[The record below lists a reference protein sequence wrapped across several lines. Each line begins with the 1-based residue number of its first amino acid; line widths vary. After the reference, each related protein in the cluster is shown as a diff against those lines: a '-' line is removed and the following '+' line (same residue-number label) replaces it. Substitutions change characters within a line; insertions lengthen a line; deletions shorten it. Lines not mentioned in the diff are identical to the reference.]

1 MVRLPPRRRAEKGM
15 WTMITITTTTPAEAQ
30 GMAVLMRGAPPEL
43 GYQIY
48 LLGHQVVLRAGG
60 GQEILDVDA
69 VPWPQD
75 AEPGDG
81 IGDSSRTEDRQDTAV
96 GMPALAAPVAVPD
109 PPENGRKD
117 SRAAVYDV
125 MFPVRRRVIAAFSGD
140 EIEHAAQVAF
150 WQHPPDD
157 CTVPDQKLEFTWLD
171 DLLAPGARMIR
182 ISGDVIPPDG
192 LLPVAAG
199 DEMVLRTDDAPA
211 GSPDDG

>member
-1 MVRLPPRRRAEKGM
+1 M
-15 WTMITITTTTPAEAQ
+15 WTMITITTTTPAEAE

-75 AEPGDG
+75 AEPGNG
-81 IGDSSRTEDRQDTAV
+81 TGDSSRTGDARDTARGV
-96 GMPALAAPVAVPD
+96 TARG
-109 PPENGRKD
+109 N

-125 MFPVRRRVIAAFSGD
+125 MFPARARVLERFTQGEVEQAA
-140 EIEHAAQVAF
+140 EVAF

-157 CTVPDQKLEFTWLD
+157 CTVPDQKLDYAWLD
-171 DLLAPGARMIR
+171 DLLAPGAKMIR

-192 LLPVAAG
+192 RLPVAAG
-199 DEMVLRTDDAPA
+199 DEMVLRTEDAPA
-211 GSPDDG
+211 AGG